1 MQKVIINLYFVIK
14 IGEEVQLKLGDSEA
28 MPWEDESFDVIFCNA
43 SFHHY
48 PNPKTALSEM
58 KRLVLNHITIR
69 KLIIK
74 LLL

>member
-28 MPWEDESFDVIFCNA
+28 MPWEDESFDVILCNA

-48 PNPKTALSEM
+48 PNPKIALSEM

>member
-28 MPWEDESFDVIFCNA
+28 MPWEDESFDVILCNA

-48 PNPKTALSEM
+48 PNRKTALSEM
-58 KRLVLNHITIR
+58 KRLVLNHITVR